1 MKKIISLVLTLVMLV
16 SAAAVAANAD
26 GQVYVSSDF
35 ASMETFTNHF
45 HAGALYTGD
54 NLLYGYSE
62 AKCLQSKGE
71 WYQYDTTIEIAL
83 LDDDLDE
90 SDRAYSL
97 WYCNINPEAYG
108 RYDGTAYMLFS
119 YDIEN
124 REFTLSAPDLMTGEA
139 VDLCPAVPFEINEE
153 DFNTFGLSITD
164 KRIRCF
170 FNDQLIFDYVDTADE
185 YLIGRQDENTNP
197 TPLVFWNDGNFVQ
210 IKSVKIASAGYFFP
224 MNAEPTPDDNNN
236 QPPVN
241 NPDDNTGDDKNEPP
255 VNNGDDNKGDDNKGD
270 DKNDTPANGGDTLG
284 GNTNSGNTN
293 SGNTN
298 GQGKPADTNQNK
310 PAGGTSTSTGDA
322 AFVAALV
329 MVAALGCAVIVK
341 KASVR

>member
-1 MKKIISLVLTLVMLV
+1 MKKILSFVLTLVMLV
-16 SAAAVAANAD
+16 SAVAVAANAD
-26 GQVYVSSDF
+26 GQLFVSSDF

-71 WYQYDTTIEIAL
+71 WYQYDTIIEIAL
-83 LDDDLDE
+83 ADDDLDE
-90 SDRAYSL
+90 SNRGYSL

-108 RYDGTAYMLFS
+108 RYDGTAYMNFG

-124 REFTLSAPDLMTGEA
+124 REFWLKAPDLMTGEA
-139 VDLCPAVPFEINEE
+139 IDLCPAVPFEINEE

-164 KRIRCF
+164 KRMRCF

-224 MNAEPTPDDNNN
+224 MNAEPAPVVTTTTAGNEGEVTTTTAATTTSETTTKIVEEIVTNDKGETSVVTKVVTEATTTP
-236 QPPVN
+236 
-241 NPDDNTGDDKNEPP
+241 KAE
-255 VNNGDDNKGDDNKGD
+255 
-270 DKNDTPANGGDTLG
+270 
-284 GNTNSGNTN
+284 TN
-293 SGNTN
+293 
-298 GQGKPADTNQNK
+298 NK

-322 AFVAALV
+322 TFVVVAA
-329 MVAALGCAVIVK
+329 MVATLGCAVIVK
-341 KASVR
+341 KVSVR